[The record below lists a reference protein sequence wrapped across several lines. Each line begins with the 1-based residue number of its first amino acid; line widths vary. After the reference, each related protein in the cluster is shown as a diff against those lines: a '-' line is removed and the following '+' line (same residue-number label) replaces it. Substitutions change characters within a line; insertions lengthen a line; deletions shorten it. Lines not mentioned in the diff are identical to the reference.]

1 MEQQRNHIESLFE
14 KASDYLETN
23 VELIKLKTTEKSSD
37 IMSELISKMILI
49 AIISIFVIMLNIGLG
64 LYLGELL
71 GKTYHGFFVLAGFY
85 GIVGV
90 LCYLFKDKWIEEPV
104 TNVIIKKMTKR

>member
-1 MEQQRNHIESLFE
+1 MEQQRHQIESLFE

-37 IMSELISKMILI
+37 IISEIISKVILI

-64 LYLGELL
+64 LFLGELF
-71 GKTYHGFFVLAGFY
+71 GKSYYGFFVLTGFY
-85 GIVGV
+85 GIVGI

-104 TNVIIKKMTKR
+104 SNVIIKKMTKR